1 MVTPLSSRSRAR
13 STLDR
18 RLAAW
23 RPLAVVGAR
32 PHGGWI
38 RAIRDAL
45 GMSAAD
51 LAERLG
57 VAQSTVARLEA
68 SERAETIQLSTL
80 RRAAAALECD
90 LVYALVPRRPLEE
103 SVSERARELALQ
115 QLGRVEHTMA
125 LEDQALAATG
135 AEDRLELLAEHYKAS
150 PGLWRADPARAT
162 TAASPR
168 TGGRRGKGP

>member
-1 MVTPLSSRSRAR
+1 MVTTLSSRSRAR
-13 STLDR
+13 SALDR

-23 RPLAVVGAR
+23 RPVAVAGAR

-45 GMSAAD
+45 GMPAAD

-90 LVYALVPRRPLEE
+90 LVYALVPRRPLEQ
-103 SVSERARELALQ
+103 SVSQRARALAVQ
-115 QLGRVEHTMA
+115 QLGRIEHTMA
-125 LEDQALAATG
+125 LEDQALG
-135 AEDRLELLAEHYKAS
+135 AEGAQARLELLVEHYKTA
-150 PGLWRADPARAT
+150 PGLWRADPAGAT
-162 TAASPR
+162 SAASPR
-168 TGGRRGKGP
+168 ADGRRGTGP